1 MCLVTSMRRSRLA
14 IKLRPYQIDAV
25 NAVHREWNEEH
36 RKRTLLVLPTGAGK
50 TICFSKITYD
60 QYHEGERV
68 LQLAHREELLTQ
80 AQDKLFNST
89 GILGAIEKAE
99 QTTVGSHQP
108 VVIGSVQTMSRTSRL
123 MKFNPDEF
131 QTIIVDE
138 AHHAL
143 SDSYQKVLNYFAG
156 AKVLGVTATPD
167 RGDKKNLAEFF
178 ESTAFEY
185 TMAQAI
191 KDGFLCPIRA
201 QMIPLKIDMTTVKT
215 TAGDYNAADIGN
227 ALEPYL
233 EAIADE
239 MVKYKDR
246 KTVVFLPLVRISQE
260 FCEMLNARDFK
271 AAEVNGNSAD
281 REEILKDFED
291 GKYNILCNSMLLTEG
306 WDCPSVDCIVCL
318 RPTKVRSLYQQ
329 IVGRGS
335 RLYPGKDHLLL
346 LDFLWLT
353 QKHDLC
359 RPSALVA
366 KSEDI
371 AAKIDKAI
379 ECGDDI
385 DLIAQEEQ
393 AQKDVLEERK
403 QALARQLEEQRRK
416 KAKLVDPLQYAI
428 SIADEDLTDYVP
440 THIWEMEPPSE
451 KQIKTLERFGI
462 NPDAVESKGYAN
474 MLLDK
479 LFKRID
485 EHYATPKQIK
495 VIERYGFV
503 DVGQWSFEDASK
515 VIGILAANHWQRP
528 YWLTQEKVLMGE

>member
-1 MCLVTSMRRSRLA
+1 M
-14 IKLRPYQIDAV
+14 KLRPYQIDAV
-25 NAVHREWNEEH
+25 DAIHYQWDEEH
-36 RKRTLLVLPTGAGK
+36 RRRTLLVLPTGAGK
-50 TICFSKITYD
+50 TVVFSQITAD
-60 QYHEGERV
+60 QFHNGERV
-68 LQLAHREELLTQ
+68 LQLAHREELLQQ
-80 AQDKLFNST
+80 AQDKLFNTT
-89 GILGAIEKAE
+89 GIMGAIEKAE
-99 QTTVGSHQP
+99 QTTINAHPP
-108 VVIGSVQTMSRTSRL
+108 VVIGSVQTLSRDSRL
-123 MKFNPDEF
+123 SKFSPDEF

-143 SDSYQKVLNYFAG
+143 SDSYQKVLNYFNN

-178 ESTAFEY
+178 ESTAYEY
-185 TMAQAI
+185 TMAKAI
-191 KDGFLCPIRA
+191 KDGYLCPIRA
-201 QMIPLKIDMTTVKT
+201 QMIPLQIDMSKVKT
-215 TAGDYNAADIGN
+215 TAGDYNVGDIGN

-239 MVKYKDR
+239 LIKYKHR
-246 KTVVFLPLVRISQE
+246 KTVVFLPLVRISQD
-260 FCEMLNARDFK
+260 FCEMLKARGFA
-271 AAEVNGNSAD
+271 AAEVNGNSTD
-281 REEILKDFED
+281 REEILHGFDE

-318 RPTKVRSLYQQ
+318 RPTKVRALYQQ

-371 AAKIDKAI
+371 AKKIDAAI
-379 ECGDDI
+379 ENGEDI
-385 DLIAQEEQ
+385 DLIESEEQ

-403 QALARQLEEQRRK
+403 QALAKQLEEQRRK

-515 VIGILAANHWQRP
+515 VIGILAANHWARP
-528 YWLTQEKVLMGE
+528 HWLTQDGMRGAKDGR

>member
-1 MCLVTSMRRSRLA
+1 MA

-60 QYHEGERV
+60 QYHEGDRV

-123 MKFNPDEF
+123 MKFDPDEF

-185 TMAQAI
+185 TMAKAI

-260 FCEMLNARDFK
+260 FCDMLNARGFK

-366 KSEDI
+366 KSADI
-371 AAKIDKAI
+371 SAKIDKAI
-379 ECGDDI
+379 ECGDDV

-451 KQIKTLERFGI
+451 KQLQTLDRFGINTDAVSNKGYASMLLDKLMKRIDEGYSTPKQIRTLERFG
-462 NPDAVESKGYAN
+462 
-474 MLLDK
+474 
-479 LFKRID
+479 
-485 EHYATPKQIK
+485 
-495 VIERYGFV
+495 FV
-503 DVGQWSFEDASK
+503 DVGTWPFEVASK
-515 VIGILAANHWQRP
+515 CISILASYHWQRP
-528 YWLTQEKVLMGE
+528 YWLTQDKVLRGE